1 MMALSKINPTK
12 LSSWKKL
19 VQQFDKENNLHI
31 NDFFKEEN
39 NRLDEF
45 CINWENFYVDFSK
58 NRLSNNSFK
67 LLTDLCKETNLKNNI
82 KKYFNGSIINETENR
97 AVLHTALR
105 SSEND
110 EVNKTLNKII
120 NISDEINSAKRLG
133 YSGKKIT
140 DVVNIGIGGSHLGP
154 EMVTEAL
161 LNYSQGIKPHFI
173 SNIDPDFTSKLLEKL
188 NPETTIFIIVSK
200 TFSTIETLE
209 NANKIRTWFI
219 KNASE
224 NSIKNHFISISN
236 NTEAPKKFGIS
247 AENIL
252 SIPEWVGGR
261 FSLWLS
267 LIHI

>member
-1 MMALSKINPTK
+1 MALSKINPTK

-120 NISDEINSAKRLG
+120 NISDEINNAKRLG

-173 SNIDPDFTSKLLEKL
+173 SNIDPDFTSILLEKL

-209 NANKIRTWFI
+209 NANKIRTF
-219 KNASE
+219 
-224 NSIKNHFISISN
+224 SIAYVTTVS
-236 NTEAPKKFGIS
+236 G
-247 AENIL
+247 
-252 SIPEWVGGR
+252 
-261 FSLWLS
+261 
-267 LIHI
+267 